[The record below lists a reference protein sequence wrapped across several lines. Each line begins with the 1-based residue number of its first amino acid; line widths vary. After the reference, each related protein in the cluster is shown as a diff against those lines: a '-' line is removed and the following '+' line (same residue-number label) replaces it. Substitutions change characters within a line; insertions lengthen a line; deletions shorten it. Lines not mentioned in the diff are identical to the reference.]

1 MRASFSLLKTT
12 LSTVLILMLG
22 ILVLGACGPDVG
34 GIELLDSGD
43 IHERVK
49 YVVNGQPYS
58 GHPSAG
64 KLTHSGSLCTAT
76 LIGKKTVVTAA
87 HCVSP
92 GYSHT
97 FTVGGVA
104 YQSAKAVRHPQYS
117 SYGYSNDIAIIILQ
131 TAPTVQ
137 GAKIATSKPSVG
149 TEITI
154 VGYGKTSEYISNAG
168 TKRMA
173 KTTIAEVTA
182 TRVRIPGSTTMA
194 GICNGDS
201 GGPSYATLNG
211 VEVQVGVHSTKSGT
225 CGTGGHD
232 TRVDAFAD
240 WITTTAAGDVNK
252 PGSDGGGGGGDTNP
266 PVDSEAPKVNITY
279 PQAGATVNKNLTIT
293 TKISDNKA
301 VTKVELFVDGKVV
314 SSGSAQNFPVAL
326 QPGTRNLRVVASD
339 AANNKGQASVTVIV
353 PGATN
358 PDPKPDPDP
367 DPKPDPDPGTPD
379 PQPQPDPK
387 PTPTPGTFGATCQD
401 PSECLS
407 NMCADDQTL
416 GAQYCTQGCGAAQAC
431 PTGSSCFTTGGQGIC
446 GLDTAPPDDNGLT
459 GSELLGSCSVAQGA
473 DRASASWLGLVGLA
487 LLGLVLLRR
496 RR

>member
-1 MRASFSLLKTT
+1 MRASFPLLKTT
-12 LSTVLILMLG
+12 LSTVLIL
-22 ILVLGACGPDVG
+22 VLGACGPEGVG
-34 GIELLDSGD
+34 GIELLEDGD

-87 HCVSP
+87 HCVSV

-97 FTVGGVA
+97 FTVGGQA
-104 YQSAKAVRHPQYS
+104 YTSAKVVRHPQYS

-137 GAKIATSKPSVG
+137 GAKIATSKPPVG

-168 TKRMA
+168 IKRMA
-173 KTTIAEVTA
+173 KTNIAEVTT
-182 TRVRIPGSTTMA
+182 TRVRIPGSTTKA

-211 VEVQVGVHSTKSGT
+211 VEVQIGVHSTKSGT

-232 TRVDAFAD
+232 TRVDAFAA

-252 PGSDGGGGGGDTNP
+252 PGSGGGGGGGDTNP
-266 PVDSEAPKVNITY
+266 PVDAEAPKVNITY

-301 VTKVELFVDGKVV
+301 VTKMELFVDGKVV

-326 QPGTRNLRVVASD
+326 QPGTHNLRVVASD
-339 AANNKGQASVTVIV
+339 AASNKGQASVTVIV

-358 PDPKPDPDP
+358 PNPKPDPPP
-367 DPKPDPDPGTPD
+367 DPKPDPNKPD
-379 PQPQPDPK
+379 PQPQPDPT
-387 PTPTPGTFGATCQD
+387 PTPTPGTFGATCQN
-401 PSECLS
+401 PNECLS
-407 NMCADDQTL
+407 TMCADDQTL
-416 GAQYCTQGCGAAQAC
+416 GAQYCTQGCGATLAC
-431 PTGSSCFTTGGQGIC
+431 PAGSTCFTTSGQGIC
-446 GLDTAPPDDNGLT
+446 GLDTAPPSENGLT
-459 GSELLGSCSVAQGA
+459 DSELLGSCSVAQGT
-473 DRASASWLGLVGLA
+473 DRASASWLVLVGLA
-487 LLGLVLLRR
+487 LLGLVLFRR

>member
-1 MRASFSLLKTT
+1 MRRYFPLLKTT
-12 LSTVLILMLG
+12 LSTAL
-22 ILVLGACGPDVG
+22 ILVLGACGPG
-34 GIELLDSGD
+34 GLNGIELLEDGD

-76 LIGKKTVVTAA
+76 LVGKKTVVTAA
-87 HCVSP
+87 HCVSV

-97 FTVGGVA
+97 FTVGGTA
-104 YQSAKAVRHPQYS
+104 YKSAKVVRHPQYS
-117 SYGYSNDIAIIILQ
+117 SYGYSNDIAVIILQ
-131 TAPTVQ
+131 DAPNVQ
-137 GAKIATSKPSVG
+137 GAKIATSKPPVG
-149 TEITI
+149 SEITI
-154 VGYGKTSEYISNAG
+154 VGYGKTSEYKSDAG

-173 KTTIAEVTA
+173 KTNIAEVTS
-182 TRVRIPGSTTMA
+182 TKIRIPGSTTKA

-211 VEVQVGVHSTKSGT
+211 VEVHVGVHSTKSGT

-240 WITTTAAGDVNK
+240 WITTTTNGDVNK
-252 PGSDGGGGGGDTNP
+252 PGGGGGGGGGGTNP
-266 PVDSEAPKVNITY
+266 PADAEAPKVNITY
-279 PQAGATVNKNLTIT
+279 PMAGATVNKNLTIT

-326 QPGTRNLRVVASD
+326 QPGTHNLRVVASD
-339 AANNKGQASVTVIV
+339 AASNKGQASVTVVV
-353 PGATN
+353 PGGTTP
-358 PDPKPDPDP
+358 PDPKPDP
-367 DPKPDPDPGTPD
+367 KPD

-407 NMCADDQTL
+407 SMCADDQTL
-416 GAQYCTQGCGAAQAC
+416 GAQYCTQSCGPTQAC
-431 PTGSSCFTTGGQGIC
+431 PGGSTCFATGAQGIC
-446 GLDTAPPDDNGLT
+446 GLDTAPPSDNGLAD
-459 GSELLGSCSVAQGA
+459 GELLGSCSVAQGT
-473 DRASASWLGLVGLA
+473 DRASASWLVLVGLA
-487 LLGLVLLRR
+487 LLGLVVFRR